1 MLKMQNSY
9 NVNTLQES
17 SKMADYKWKIP
28 IILNLILGL
37 ILLLLFILL
46 SNTDIHNKREFL
58 FTFAGCI
65 FLLANNIYYLFIISK
80 EKTNLIINIENNIPK
95 MDEKDFSELTRG
107 IAHDFNN
114 ILTTLSGILSISLI
128 DIQEKSKVD
137 LIPILQE
144 NLDIAL
150 KATHRATGLTRQLLS
165 FSKGGQPIRKNASLE
180 EIIQDSTKF
189 ILAGSSV
196 ANHFNISRNIPPI
209 DFDPDQIS
217 QVIQNLV
224 LNAKQAMSNH
234 GNLYI
239 ELSCYESEDSFFK
252 HYGNINLIN
261 WKGNNQKNNSKKIQ
275 IEFPCICFSIQD
287 DGPGIA
293 PEIRGKIFHINVT
306 TKNEGNGLG
315 LVSSC
320 EIIRKHHGEIAFST
334 KLGIGTTFFVFLP
347 INRHNNSL

>member
-9 NVNTLQES
+9 NVNSLQES
-17 SKMADYKWKIP
+17 SKIATLRWKIP
-28 IILNLILGL
+28 IIFNLILGV
-37 ILLLLFILL
+37 ILLFLFILL
-46 SNTDIHNKREFL
+46 ASTDIHYKDKFL
-58 FTFAGCI
+58 LIFIGCI
-65 FLLANNIYYLFIISK
+65 FLLANNIYLLFIQSK
-80 EKTNLIINIENNIPK
+80 EKTNLSINIENSNPK
-95 MDEKDFSELTRG
+95 MDERDFSELTRG

-128 DIQEKSKVD
+128 DIQEKSQVD
-137 LIPILQE
+137 LIPILRE

-165 FSKGGQPIRKNASLE
+165 FSKGGQPIRKNSSLE
-180 EIIQDSTKF
+180 EIIKDSTKF

-217 QVIQNLV
+217 QVVQNLV

-239 ELSCYESEDSFFK
+239 ELSYYESEYSFFK
-252 HYGNINLIN
+252 RYGDIDLVN
-261 WKGNNQKNNSKKIQ
+261 WKGNNQKNYSKKIQ

-287 DGPGIA
+287 DGPGIN
-293 PEIRGKIFHINVT
+293 PEIREKIFHINVT

-320 EIIRKHHGEIAFST
+320 EIIRRHHGEIAFST

-347 INRHNNSL
+347 ITKQNNS